1 MPSCGDLCQL
11 QSGIIILTG
20 LITPLQLMIINAN
33 VMDQKQHWIQHI
45 LSGAVDH
52 CSPLS
57 VKVQI
62 QQFYWK

>member
-1 MPSCGDLCQL
+1 
-11 QSGIIILTG
+11 
-20 LITPLQLMIINAN
+20 MIINAN
-33 VMDQKQHWIQHI
+33 VMDQKQHWIQHN

-52 CSPLS
+52 CSSLS